1 MSALVLGL
9 GKQPN
14 KCLSSGRN
22 TLPPIEHESRI
33 DPLNVDICN
42 LAKRKLA
49 PLETTFRNTKGSI
62 VHKAFNEEV
71 VRAYLEN
78 QAGLDTELAH
88 SLYAIF
94 DQLFS
99 DAITCEPAI
108 DRITFELT
116 TVDDNIWGRLY
127 AKMTKA
133 AIQKL
138 FSQFR
143 VDVHRRGSCTAF
155 SFLLNNRL
163 NRVSKLRELVLKERS
178 THTPSAP
185 KGRALK
191 KDPKAKVN
199 DSRRRRRYSITEG
212 MQAHRR
218 EDASIRFD
226 RESFG
231 LGVSGQEGQ
240 SASAVRPQSACLEEM
255 FKSFTFES

>member
-108 DRITFELT
+108 DRITFEL
-116 TVDDNIWGRLY
+116 
-127 AKMTKA
+127 
-133 AIQKL
+133 
-138 FSQFR
+138 
-143 VDVHRRGSCTAF
+143 
-155 SFLLNNRL
+155 
-163 NRVSKLRELVLKERS
+163 
-178 THTPSAP
+178 
-185 KGRALK
+185 
-191 KDPKAKVN
+191 
-199 DSRRRRRYSITEG
+199 
-212 MQAHRR
+212 
-218 EDASIRFD
+218 
-226 RESFG
+226 
-231 LGVSGQEGQ
+231 
-240 SASAVRPQSACLEEM
+240 
-255 FKSFTFES
+255 